1 MRVTLRTKSSHS
13 DAIDIGASCRLPSAS
28 PASRRLSTNPI
39 IVEAPE
45 DLMTEVKALIA
56 AADGPAAG
64 SSLRKAAYASEAS
77 TRLEPG
83 MDTRRLRALCGTRT
97 APRPAARATSYH
109 LRKQLVEEA
118 GGITVYHATATVN
131 ILYACRTS
139 TPNRSRWQPLNI
151 AC

>member
-83 MDTRRLRALCGTRT
+83 MDTRRLRALCGR
-97 APRPAARATSYH
+97 APRPDPPRAQPRITSANSWW
-109 LRKQLVEEA
+109 KKLVVLPY
-118 GGITVYHATATVN
+118 IT
-131 ILYACRTS
+131 
-139 TPNRSRWQPLNI
+139 QPRL
-151 AC
+151 